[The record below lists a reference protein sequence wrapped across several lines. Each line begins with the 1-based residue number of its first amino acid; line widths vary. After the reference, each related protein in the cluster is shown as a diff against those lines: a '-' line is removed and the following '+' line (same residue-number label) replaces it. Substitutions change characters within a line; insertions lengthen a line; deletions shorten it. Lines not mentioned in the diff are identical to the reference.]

1 MKKITILFAL
11 VAFLAAPAVK
21 AQSERN
27 VSGFNSIKITGPMNV
42 NITQG
47 DNESVRVEADQEDM
61 ERIITEVNGN
71 VLMISAKELKGNKD
85 VTIHVTAKEIT
96 SVDLTGSGNVTG
108 RNLIKGQSL
117 RLMIAGSGNMSMD
130 VGVND
135 LIVGLTG
142 SGNLTLTGQT
152 QDLKMRVSGSG
163 NADALKL
170 HAQKADVHVSGSGNA
185 MVNVKGDLT
194 GSLSGSGDIEFM
206 GTPKINNINVRGSGK
221 LKPVN

>member
-1 MKKITILFAL
+1 MKKISILIAL
-11 VAFLAAPAVK
+11 IAFLATPALK

-42 NITQG
+42 DITQG
-47 DNESVRVEADQEDM
+47 DNESVHVEADPEDM
-61 ERIITEVNGN
+61 EKITTEVNGG
-71 VLMISAKELKGNKD
+71 VLTISARELKGNKN

-96 SVDLTGSGNVTG
+96 SVDQTGSGNVTG
-108 RNLIKGQSL
+108 RSLIKGQSL
-117 RLMIAGSGNMSMD
+117 QLTITGSGNMSMD

-135 LIVGLTG
+135 LTVGLTG
-142 SGNLTLTGQT
+142 SGNLTLSGQT
-152 QDLKMRVSGSG
+152 QDLKMRVGGSG

-185 MVNVKGDLT
+185 MVNVKGDLS
-194 GSLSGSGDIEFM
+194 GSLNGSGDIEFI
-206 GTPKINNINVRGSGK
+206 GTPKINNITVRGSGK